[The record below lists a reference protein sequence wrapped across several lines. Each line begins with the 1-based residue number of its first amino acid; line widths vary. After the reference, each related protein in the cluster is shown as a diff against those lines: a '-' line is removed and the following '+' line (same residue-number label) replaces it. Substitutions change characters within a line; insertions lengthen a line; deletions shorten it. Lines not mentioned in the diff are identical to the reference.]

1 MLSGM
6 RKGLGRFGA
15 VAILVV
21 LAVAIG
27 IFGIQDVLQGRVSD
41 SVASVNKQEISARDY
56 QAGFDRAVKRMQQR
70 AQQQGQSFTLDD
82 ARKNGM
88 DRAFL
93 DEMMATEA
101 LAQAAKKLGLTIS
114 DAAIAKEIR
123 EIPAFQNGLGSFDK
137 AAFERAINEAG
148 YDRNSFTT
156 ELRQDMVKSQLGIAA
171 GSGAQAPLSFIVQEL
186 KLRSES
192 RNFRYVKVPS
202 SVIPAPAAPT
212 EAEIKAFYD
221 DQGGQLYAVPE
232 FRTATLALLRPQ
244 DFISKADVPADQVTK
259 LLEDNRARLSEP
271 EKRTFQQL
279 PVASQAVAQQI
290 ADRAR
295 KGEKLSAIAI
305 ALKIDA
311 PLSFAGK
318 AKTEIGDAKVAE
330 AVFAAKQGD
339 VVGPVIGTL
348 GAASVVVVEGIT
360 PAAPL
365 DEAKARQQIRDE
377 LAEEQ
382 AKDLLFK
389 ALETIEDSVSGGA
402 TLEKA
407 AQAAGVTAMTYEP
420 IDRQGLTARR
430 EPIEALVPEKIR
442 AALFATA
449 QGQQADADT
458 LEDGSYFLVRTDN
471 VKLADKLPFDQ
482 VKSDVAKRL
491 LIQKRVA
498 QIEKAAND
506 FAALAQ
512 SKGGLDK
519 AAAEKGYKVIA
530 PAKALRRGETD
541 AVINQQMAQVIFS
554 GALKQTVVGP
564 SPDGG
569 FIAAEIETITREDP
583 RSKPELL
590 AQIQAS
596 TVGQFGNEIANAYQ
610 MAVMARAKLEVDQK
624 RFDQINGRGDEEQE

>member
-15 VAILVV
+15 IAILVV
-21 LAVAIG
+21 LAFAIG

-41 SVASVNKQEISARDY
+41 SIATVNKEKISAREY
-56 QAGFDRAVKRMQQR
+56 QAGFDRAVKRMQER
-70 AQQQGQSFTLDD
+70 AQQQGQVFTAED

-93 DEMMATEA
+93 DEMMADTA
-101 LAQAAKKLGLTIS
+101 LAQAATKLGLTIS
-114 DAAIAKEIR
+114 DVAIAKEIR
-123 EIPAFQNGLGSFDK
+123 EIPAFQNGLGGFDK
-137 AAFERAINEAG
+137 TAFERAIGDAG
-148 YDRNSFTT
+148 YNRESFTR
-156 ELRQDMVKSQLGIAA
+156 ELRQDLVKSQLGIAA
-171 GSGAQAPLSFIVQEL
+171 GSGAQAPVSFIVQEL

-202 SVIPAPAAPT
+202 SAIPSPAVPT
-212 EAEIKAFYD
+212 EAEIKTFYD

-244 DFISKADVPADQVTK
+244 DFVTKAEVPADQVTK
-259 LLEDNRARLSEP
+259 LLEDNRARLSAP

-290 ADRAR
+290 AERAR
-295 KGEKLSAIAI
+295 KGEKLNAIAS

-311 PLSFAGK
+311 PLNFADK
-318 AKTEIGDAKVAE
+318 AKTEIGDSKVAE

-348 GAASVVVVEGIT
+348 GAASVVVVERIT

-365 DEAKARQQIRDE
+365 NEAKARQQIRDE

-407 AQAAGVTAMTYEP
+407 AEAAGIPAMTYEP

-430 EPIEALVPEKIR
+430 EPIEALVPEKVR

-449 QGQQADADT
+449 QGQQADADS
-458 LEDGSYFLVRTDN
+458 LDDGTYFIVRTDK
-471 VKLADKLPFDQ
+471 VKPADKLPFDQ
-482 VKSDVAKRL
+482 VKADVTKRL

-530 PAKALRRGETD
+530 PAKALRRGESD
-541 AVINQQMAQVIFS
+541 AAISPQMAQIIFS

-564 SPDGG
+564 SPEGG

-583 RSKPELL
+583 RSRPELL

-610 MAVMARAKLEVDQK
+610 MAVMARSKLAVDQK
-624 RFDQINGRGDEEQE
+624 QFDQINGRGDDQE

>member
-27 IFGIQDVLQGRVSD
+27 IFGIQDVLRGGVSD
-41 SVASVNKQEISARDY
+41 SVASVNKKEINARDY

-70 AQQQGQSFTLDD
+70 AQQQGQAFTLDD

-137 AAFERAINEAG
+137 AAFERAISEAG
-148 YDRNSFTT
+148 YNRDSFTT
-156 ELRQDMVKSQLGIAA
+156 ELRQDMVKSQLGIAT

-202 SVIPAPAAPT
+202 SAIPAPAAPT
-212 EAEIKAFYD
+212 DAEIKAFYD

-232 FRTATLALLRPQ
+232 FRTATLALLRPK
-244 DFISKADVPADQVTK
+244 DFIAKADVPADQVTK
-259 LLEDNRARLSEP
+259 LLEDNRARLSAP

-295 KGEKLSAIAI
+295 KGEKLNAIAT

-311 PLSFAGK
+311 PLSFADK

-360 PAAPL
+360 PAAAL

-407 AQAAGVTAMTYEP
+407 AQAAGITAMTYEP
-420 IDRQGLTARR
+420 IDRQGMTARR

-442 AALFATA
+442 AALFSTA

-458 LEDGSYFLVRTDN
+458 LEDGSYFIVRTDN

-482 VKSDVAKRL
+482 VKADSAKRL

-519 AAAEKGYKVIA
+519 AAAEKGYKVVA

-541 AVINQQMAQVIFS
+541 AVINAQMAQVIFS
-554 GALKQTVVGP
+554 GAVKQTVVGP

-610 MAVMARAKLEVDQK
+610 MAVMARSKLEINQQ
-624 RFDQINGRGDEEQE
+624 RFDQINGRGDEQE

>member
-15 VAILVV
+15 IAILVV
-21 LAVAIG
+21 LAFAIG

-70 AQQQGQSFTLDD
+70 AQQQGQSFTLED

-137 AAFERAINEAG
+137 AAFERAIAEAG
-148 YDRNSFTT
+148 YNRDSFTT
-156 ELRQDMVKSQLGIAA
+156 ELRQDMVKSQLGIAT

-202 SVIPAPAAPT
+202 SAIPAPTAPT

-221 DQGGQLYAVPE
+221 EQGGQLYAVPE
-232 FRTATLALLRPQ
+232 YRTATLALLRLQ
-244 DFISKADVPADQVTK
+244 DFVAKADVPADQVTK
-259 LLEDNRARLSEP
+259 LLEDNRARLSAP

-295 KGEKLSAIAI
+295 KGEKLSAIAT

-311 PLSFAGK
+311 PLSFADK
-318 AKTEIGDAKVAE
+318 AKTDIGDAKVAD

-339 VVGPVIGTL
+339 VVGPIIGTL
-348 GAASVVVVEGIT
+348 GAASVVVIEGVT

-365 DEAKARQQIRDE
+365 DEVKARQQIRDE

-382 AKDLLFK
+382 AKDMLFK

-420 IDRQGLTARR
+420 IDRQGMTARR

-449 QGQQADADT
+449 QGQQADADN
-458 LEDGSYFLVRTDN
+458 LDDGSYFLVRTDA
-471 VKLADKLPFDQ
+471 VKPADKLPFDQ
-482 VKSDVAKRL
+482 VKADVTKRL

-512 SKGGLDK
+512 TKGGLDK
-519 AAAEKGYKVIA
+519 AAAEKGYKVVA

-541 AVINQQMAQVIFS
+541 AVISAQMAQIIFS

-596 TVGQFGNEIANAYQ
+596 TIGQFGNEIANAYQ
-610 MAVMARAKLEVDQK
+610 MAVMARSKLEVDEK
-624 RFDQINGRGDEEQE
+624 RFDQINGRGDEQE

>member
-1 MLSGM
+1 MLAGM

-15 VAILVV
+15 VAILIV

-27 IFGIQDVLQGRVSD
+27 IFGIADVFKGRVSD
-41 SVASVNKQEISARDY
+41 AVATVNKEEISGRDF

-70 AQQQGQSFTLDD
+70 AQQQGQTFSADE
-82 ARKNGM
+82 ARKNGL
-88 DRAFL
+88 DKAFL
-93 DEMMATEA
+93 DEMMASAA
-101 LAQAAKKLGLTIS
+101 LAQAGDKLGLTIS

-123 EIPAFQNGLGSFDK
+123 EIPAFQSGLGTFDK
-137 AAFERAINEAG
+137 AAFERAIGDAG
-148 YDRNSFTT
+148 YTRESFTK
-156 ELRQDMVKSQLGIAA
+156 ELRQDLVKSQLGIAT
-171 GSGAQAPLSFIVQEL
+171 GSGAQAPMSFIVQEL

-192 RNFRYVKVPS
+192 RNIRYVKVAS
-202 SVIPAPAAPT
+202 SAIPAPTAPT
-212 EAEIKAFYD
+212 EAEIKTFYD

-232 FRTATLALLRPQ
+232 FRTATLALLRPK
-244 DFISKADVPADQVTK
+244 DFAAKVSVPADQVQK
-259 LLEDNRARLSEP
+259 LLDDNRARLSAP

-290 ADRAR
+290 ADRAK
-295 KGEKLSAIAI
+295 KGEKLTAIAS

-311 PLSFAGK
+311 PLSFASK
-318 AKTEIGDAKVAE
+318 AKTEIGDAKVAD

-348 GAASVVVVEGIT
+348 GAASVLVVESIT
-360 PAAPL
+360 PPAPL
-365 DEAKARQQIRDE
+365 DEAKARQQIHDE

-382 AKDLLFK
+382 GKDLLFK

-407 AQAAGVTAMTYEP
+407 AQAAGVTAMTYEA

-442 AALFATA
+442 AALFSTA
-449 QGQQADADT
+449 LGEQADADT
-458 LEDGSYFLVRTDN
+458 LEDGSYYIVRTDK
-471 VKLADKLPFDQ
+471 VKPADKLPFDQ
-482 VKSDVAKRL
+482 VKADVVKRL
-491 LIQKRVA
+491 FIQKRVA
-498 QIEKAAND
+498 QIEKSAND

-519 AAAEKGYKVIA
+519 AAAEKGYKVVT

-541 AVINQQMAQVIFS
+541 AVINAQMAQVIFA
-554 GALKQTVVGP
+554 GGLKQTVVGP

-569 FIAAEIETITREDP
+569 YLAAEIETITREDP
-583 RSKPELL
+583 RANPALL

-610 MAVMARAKLEVDQK
+610 MAVMARSTLKIDQK
-624 RFDQINGRGDEEQE
+624 QFDQVNGRGEDQE